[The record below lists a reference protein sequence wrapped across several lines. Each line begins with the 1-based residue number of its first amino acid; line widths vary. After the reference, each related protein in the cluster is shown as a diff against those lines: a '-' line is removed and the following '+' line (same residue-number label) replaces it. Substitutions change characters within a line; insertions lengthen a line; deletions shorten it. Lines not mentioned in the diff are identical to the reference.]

1 MQRTRRDL
9 ATLPPNTKVGYKSD
23 PNSVVR
29 SVAIENE
36 NARVCINGASKLVS
50 LAESEPVPAFAELSP
65 EEFKRK
71 FLSIYKPVSILP
83 PDQYMA
89 LVLQATEGCSHNRC
103 TFCSFYRDRSFRIKT
118 LPEFRRHVAQVK
130 EFMRP
135 AMQMRRTIFL
145 ADANAIVI
153 PERLLVPMLDLV
165 NASFEI
171 APAGENAVLYKLSH
185 PEAFDGVYA
194 FVDAF
199 TTRYKTVDDF
209 SKLATRNLRR
219 VYMGLETG
227 HDQLLQWLCKAGTSA
242 DAIDAV
248 RKIKGGG
255 VSVGVIVMIGIGGR
269 RFAQQHVADTVR
281 AVNSMGLDQNDL
293 VYFSEFIDT
302 LGSDYG
308 RIAARDGVEPLT
320 RQEMRIQMESIRA
333 GLSFPGLA
341 PPMSVYD
348 IHEVVY

>member
-1 MQRTRRDL
+1 MRE
-9 ATLPPNTKVGYKSD
+9 S
-23 PNSVVR
+23 
-29 SVAIENE
+29 
-36 NARVCINGASKLVS
+36 ASQEDVNLVS
-50 LAESEPVPAFAELSP
+50 LTESEPVPAFADLSP

-83 PDQYMA
+83 PDQYMT

-103 TFCSFYRDRSFRIKT
+103 TFCSFYRDRQFRIKT

-130 EFMRP
+130 EFMGSALRT
-135 AMQMRRTIFL
+135 RRTIFL

-153 PERLLVPMLDLV
+153 PQRLLVPMLDAV
-165 NASFEI
+165 NDSFEI
-171 APAGENAVLYKLSH
+171 APAGANAVFYKLSH

-199 TTRYKTVDDF
+199 TTRYKTADDF
-209 SKLATRNLRR
+209 SKLAMRNLRR

-242 DAIDAV
+242 DAIEAV

-255 VSVGVIVMIGIGGR
+255 VSVGVIIMTGIGGR

-281 AVNSMGLDQNDL
+281 VVNSMGLDQNDL
-293 VYFSEFIDT
+293 VYFSEFIDSV
-302 LGSDYG
+302 GSDYS

-320 RQEMRIQMESIRA
+320 HAETRIQMESIRS
-333 GLSFPGLA
+333 GLSFPRLA
-341 PPMSVYD
+341 PTISVYD
-348 IHEVVY
+348 IHEVSMAVMNSGTVVY